1 MPSISKV
8 SQIYQANS
16 SRGYQRH
23 PDSALLNIASSN
35 SSSKNNKRDEDKKSF
50 RSILDEKIKAV

>member
-23 PDSALLNIASSN
+23 PDSSLLNIASAN
-35 SSSKNNKRDEDKKSF
+35 SSSKNAKRDEDKKSF
-50 RSILDEKIKAV
+50 RSILEEKIKAV